1 MKQLIFALL
10 TLLIAPLT
18 VSAAE
23 AAKFEEGVNYQLI
36 SPAVP
41 TADSATIEVVEMFWY
56 GCPHCFHFEPLV
68 TEWLKTKP
76 ADVSFRRVP
85 AIFAEQW
92 KPHARA
98 LYAAEALGSLEKLHK
113 PLFDAIHVEKRRIFD
128 EFALMQFVTEV
139 GFDADE
145 FKAAYESPTVEAKV
159 KMATLATRDYG
170 IDGVPAV
177 IVNGKYRTN
186 ASMAGSQ
193 EAMLDVVNFLIAKER
208 AK

>member
-1 MKQLIFALL
+1 
-10 TLLIAPLT
+10 
-18 VSAAE
+18 
-23 AAKFEEGVNYQLI
+23 
-36 SPAVP
+36 
-41 TADSATIEVVEMFWY
+41 MFWY

-113 PLFDAIHVEKRRIFD
+113 RLLDAIHVDKRRIFD

-145 FKAAYESPTVEAKV
+145 FKAAYESPTVEGKV

-177 IVNGKYRTN
+177 IVNGKYRIT

-193 EAMLDVVNFLIAKER
+193 EAMLDVVNFLLAKER